1 MRAFT
6 ETKAAPSLKIHRKL
20 LLIVDFTQ
28 GLRGYLKP
36 KLSSDAMLYYVD
48 SSLGTTLI
56 FLLRYHQEASAL
68 KRRPSIGT
76 PWPRSEACL

>member
-6 ETKAAPSLKIHRKL
+6 KTKVTPSLKIHRKL

-68 KRRPSIGT
+68 KRRPSIDI